1 MTLELNK
8 EKRVVFKATHIV
20 RKLNYGSPF
29 RHIHEFV
36 KTNLNSCGINYSKSN
51 LHSIICNRFEA
62 LKQDYYI
69 SIVNLTTY

>member
-29 RHIHEFV
+29 RHIQNNYEFDV
-36 KTNLNSCGINYSKSN
+36 TNS
-51 LHSIICNRFEA
+51 
-62 LKQDYYI
+62 
-69 SIVNLTTY
+69 